1 MQPNYYP
8 PSADDDSF
16 ANEFDTS
23 DMTFIDPDDGSKYEY
38 INDIDLDDPNDI
50 GEK

>member
-1 MQPNYYP
+1 MPLNYYP
-8 PSADDDSF
+8 PSADDDGF
-16 ANEFDTS
+16 ANEFDTTG
-23 DMTFIDPDDGSKYEY
+23 MTIIDPFNSSKYEY